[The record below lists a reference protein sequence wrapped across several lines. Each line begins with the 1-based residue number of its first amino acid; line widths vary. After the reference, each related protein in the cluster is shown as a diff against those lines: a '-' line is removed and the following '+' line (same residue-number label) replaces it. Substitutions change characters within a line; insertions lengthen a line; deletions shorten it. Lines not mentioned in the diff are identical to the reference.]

1 MNDKWLND
9 LEQKMKDHT
18 EIGPEGL
25 WEDLEQKLFGEEKGK
40 IIPLWSDTVQ
50 QATNK
55 KGAPKRIDLK
65 RVIGIVASIAIV
77 LVGGVE
83 LYLRSERALQHDDKE
98 KDSIVIDA
106 KETEVTPNSRQNKYL
121 DKVEEEIITKE
132 THTNTKALTSTEK
145 EKASSHAIK
154 AIEERREPSIVE
166 VADNSNSVNQEKEYV
181 TIVPNTVDKEV
192 VQEQL
197 ATLVEES
204 HKNLETAIVEN
215 QVKEKEIKTEV
226 KSKKNR
232 GFSLGLISSNI
243 ASTSSMQQS
252 GYNTMSGAMKVGAD
266 APLDLGMAG
275 AVLSEIY
282 VVNQNKEVYT
292 DITHKKPIRFGI
304 VLYYPM
310 GDKWGIN
317 TGITYTKLSSDLTSG
332 SQEYK
337 IINTQ
342 TLHYVGV
349 PIQVNYNLW
358 EKGNFSAYVNGGFHI
373 EKSVYGT
380 LKTKFQANQNVE
392 KRPDEKVTVKG
403 IQTSANVAIGME
415 YKLAKSV
422 GLFVEPGAR
431 YYFDNGSSIKTIY
444 TEKPFDFN
452 LQLGLRYSIPNS
464 KKSIESKE

>member
-18 EIGPEGL
+18 EIGPEGV

-50 QATNK
+50 QTRSTQEVP
-55 KGAPKRIDLK
+55 KGINVKRI
-65 RVIGIVASIAIV
+65 IGVVASVAI
-77 LVGGVE
+77 LLIGGVE
-83 LYLRSERALQHDDKE
+83 LYLRSGRALQHDDAVKE
-98 KDSIVIDA
+98 SIVIES
-106 KETEVTPNSRQNKYL
+106 KESELMPNTTNSL
-121 DKVEEEIITKE
+121 DLNKVEKEIITKE
-132 THTNTKALTSTEK
+132 THTNTKALTSNEK
-145 EKASSHAIK
+145 EKASSKTIE
-154 AIEERREPSIVE
+154 AIEERRETSIVE
-166 VADNSNSVNQEKEYV
+166 IADNSSREKQKVE
-181 TIVPNTVDKEV
+181 IAPDLIDKNK

-197 ATLVEES
+197 ITLVEES
-204 HKNLETAIVEN
+204 DQNVETAIVEN
-215 QVKEKEIKTEV
+215 QAKEVEIKAQA

-252 GYNTMSGAMKVGAD
+252 GYNMMNGGMKLGAD

-282 VVNQNKEVYT
+282 VANQNKEVYT
-292 DITHKKPIRFGI
+292 DITHKKPIRFG
-304 VLYYPM
+304 VALYYPM
-310 GDKWGIN
+310 GEKWGIN

-380 LKTKFQANQNVE
+380 LKTKFKADQNVE
-392 KRPDEKVTVKG
+392 RGPDKKVTAKG
-403 IQTSANVAIGME
+403 IQTSVNAAIGME

-452 LQLGLRYSIPNS
+452 MQLGLRYSIPNT
-464 KKSIESKE
+464 KKSTDNKE